1 MEPRIRNR
9 ETRREIDVLFPR
21 YRLCILQSEGVRD
34 NRTIEAIFKSHSK
47 LSLFVHSFFN
57 KLDMESSKDN
67 FSPVLDCFHFLVSDR
82 LLLCFP
88 IPSFGSL
95 VHDRLKR
102 RKRFCWTSI
111 YGYRMTISKRSY
123 RRQEVLSVSS

>member
-47 LSLFVHSFFN
+47 LSLFVRSFFN
-57 KLDMESSKDN
+57 KLDMESCKDN

-82 LLLCFP
+82 LL
-88 IPSFGSL
+88 SL
-95 VHDRLKR
+95 
-102 RKRFCWTSI
+102 
-111 YGYRMTISKRSY
+111 
-123 RRQEVLSVSS
+123 LSNPKFWFTGP